1 MRQPVLQLLREL
13 LLGVA
18 AGAATAVRTDGA
30 SMAESIVLIIILL
43 VVACTGV
50 ASWIGKGDALIYQ
63 R

>member
-1 MRQPVLQLLREL
+1 LREL

-18 AGAATAVRTDGA
+18 AGAATAARTDGA
-30 SMAESIVLIIILL
+30 SMAESIVLMIILL
-43 VVACTGV
+43 VVARTGV